1 MKWAMF
7 FLKVV
12 FHVLLGLLV
21 IIAALVKV
29 KK

>member
-1 MKWAMF
+1 MREAMF

-21 IIAALVKV
+21 ITAALVRV